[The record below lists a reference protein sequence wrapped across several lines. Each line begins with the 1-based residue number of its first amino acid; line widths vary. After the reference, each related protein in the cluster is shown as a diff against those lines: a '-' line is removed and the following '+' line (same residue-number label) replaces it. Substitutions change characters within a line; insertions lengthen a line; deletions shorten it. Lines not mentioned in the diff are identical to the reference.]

1 MKLALNT
8 YCELQVNVGFRAN
21 KKGVRDICIHTWN
34 IKLLC
39 YQRALLKKTSV
50 TLINIYLFMFLFIQ
64 TQYQISIVKLNWNV
78 NFVCVISLVY
88 DHKVGSYIAIAAF
101 TCQIRIYLYYY
112 NYIGLIIYSDYSWT
126 HHCATNFSK

>member
-21 KKGVRDICIHTWN
+21 KKGFAIFVSTLGI
-34 IKLLC
+34 LC
-39 YQRALLKKTSV
+39 FPRALLKKTSV
-50 TLINIYLFMFLFIQ
+50 TLINVYLFMFLFLQ
-64 TQYQISIVKLNWNV
+64 TQYQIYIVKLNWNV

-88 DHKVGSYIAIAAF
+88 YHKVGSYIAIAAF
-101 TCQIRIYLYYY
+101 TCQLRIYLYYY

-126 HHCATNFSK
+126 HHCAINFSK